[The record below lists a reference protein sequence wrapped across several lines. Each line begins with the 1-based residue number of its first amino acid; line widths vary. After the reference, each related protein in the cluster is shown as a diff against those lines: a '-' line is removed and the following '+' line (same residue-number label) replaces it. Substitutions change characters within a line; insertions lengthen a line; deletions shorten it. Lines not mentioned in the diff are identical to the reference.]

1 MAVSIRGRPIRSIR
15 MRGRNDSGE
24 ENVPL
29 DLTRGKS
36 DEPSELPILQN
47 VAKQQG
53 VSNMRKLGHLNN
65 FIKLLCNVGHSEEK
79 FGFTYEEIIICL
91 RLALLNEAKE
101 VRAAG
106 LRALRYLIRD
116 SNILQ
121 KVLRLQVDYLI
132 ARCIDIQQSNEVERT
147 QALRLVRKMIT
158 VNALLFPSSITNS
171 LIAVGNDGPQERDR
185 MVRACI
191 AIICELALENPE
203 IVAKRGGLSTILKNV
218 IDCQLSRINEALMT
232 TILHLLNHPH
242 TRKYVRSDVEL
253 EQILAPYTDFHYRH
267 NPDTAEGQ
275 LKEDREARFLASK
288 MSIVASLRSW
298 SGKHLPHQKST
309 HIDRNN
315 VLCPFSRP
323 Q

>member
-1 MAVSIRGRPIRSIR
+1 LIIYSSNLSIA
-15 MRGRNDSGE
+15 N
-24 ENVPL
+24 
-29 DLTRGKS
+29 LTLKNHPS
-36 DEPSELPILQN
+36 DNLREILQN

-65 FIKLLCNVGHSEEK
+65 FIKLLCKVGHSEEK
-79 FGFTYEEIIICL
+79 LGFTHEEIIICL

-116 SNILQ
+116 STILQ

-158 VNALLFPSSITNS
+158 VNALLFPSSVTNS
-171 LIAVGNDGPQERDR
+171 LIAVGNDGLQERDR

-191 AIICELALENPE
+191 AIICELAVKNPVV
-203 IVAKRGGLSTILKNV
+203 VAQRRGLSTILKNV
-218 IDCQLSRINEALMT
+218 IDCQLSRINEALIT

-242 TRKYVRSDVEL
+242 TRQYVHSDVEL
-253 EQILAPYTDFHYRH
+253 EVLT
-267 NPDTAEGQ
+267 
-275 LKEDREARFLASK
+275 
-288 MSIVASLRSW
+288 
-298 SGKHLPHQKST
+298 T
-309 HIDRNN
+309 HIHSSF
-315 VLCPFSRP
+315 LFLSYISCTMYY
-323 Q
+323 